1 MKNNDSKLFYD
12 FINANGFNPENYYQ
26 ILELVQSVPNSMSQY
41 LREYKQFLL
50 SRKVTY
56 SELEEYDIKGA
67 LGYLE
72 ADATI
77 TVPKTLEA
85 DDYFR
90 YHRPKLPYTPHGYMY
105 PDISEFDTGVVFMD
119 EFSRNEVS
127 QIIRLSCAKNFPN
140 MFIGF
145 VADKNDR
152 ELSVKEHSLQRLSD
166 TFYYNIVHD
175 TDSEKGK
182 EFYLMK
188 RKNKKLKV

>member
-1 MKNNDSKLFYD
+1 MNNNDSKLFYD
-12 FINANGFNPENYYQ
+12 FIRSNGFNPENYYQ
-26 ILELVQSVPNSMSQY
+26 TLELVQSVPNSMSQY

-90 YHRPKLPYTPHGYMY
+90 YHRPKLPYTPHGYIY
-105 PDISEFDTGVVFMD
+105 PNISEFDTGVVFVD

-127 QIIRLSCAKNFPN
+127 EIIRLSCEKKFPN

>member
-1 MKNNDSKLFYD
+1 MNNNDSKLFYD
-12 FINANGFNPENYYQ
+12 FIRSNGFNPENYYQ
-26 ILELVQSVPNSMSQY
+26 TLELVQSVPNSMSQY

-90 YHRPKLPYTPHGYMY
+90 YHRPKLPYTPHGYRY

-119 EFSRNEVS
+119 KFSRNEVS

-145 VADKNDR
+145 VADKDDKNDKA
-152 ELSVKEHSLQRLSD
+152 LSFKENSLKRLSD
-166 TFYYNIVHD
+166 IFSYHMVHD

-188 RKNKKLKV
+188 RKK